1 MLLSCPSLGPSTV
14 RCAWHGTSMPHMFA
28 TMSYIDVLN
37 DLVPLSFMCSLN
49 FLQTISNTIFNL
61 CLNYLGGNHACQK
74 WVFPS
79 QRPYFSHTLST
90 EQTLKNCLLDEGRKW
105 KCPGEHQEVGF
116 PQKTYV
122 LLPSSGGHFHNFT
135 TSSQGSIKVCSL
147 KFLDACCDP
156 IVTKQATPVWH
167 FTHSLTHSLPQ
178 G

>member
-14 RCAWHGTSMPHMFA
+14 RCTWHGTSMPYMFA
-28 TMSYIDVLN
+28 TMSYIDALN

-90 EQTLKNCLLDEGRKW
+90 EQALKNCLLDEGRKW

>member
-1 MLLSCPSLGPSTV
+1 MLLSCPSLGPSTI
-14 RCAWHGTSMPHMFA
+14 RWAWHGTSMPYMFA
-28 TMSYIDVLN
+28 TMSYTDVLN

-90 EQTLKNCLLDEGRKW
+90 EQALKNCLLDEGRKW
-105 KCPGEHQEVGF
+105 KCPGEHQEAGF

-122 LLPSSGGHFHNFT
+122 LLPSSGGNFHNFT

-156 IVTKQATPVWH
+156 IVTKQAMPVWH

>member
-14 RCAWHGTSMPHMFA
+14 RCAWHGTSMPYMFA
-28 TMSYIDVLN
+28 PMSYIDVLN

-90 EQTLKNCLLDEGRKW
+90 EQALKNCLLDEGRKW